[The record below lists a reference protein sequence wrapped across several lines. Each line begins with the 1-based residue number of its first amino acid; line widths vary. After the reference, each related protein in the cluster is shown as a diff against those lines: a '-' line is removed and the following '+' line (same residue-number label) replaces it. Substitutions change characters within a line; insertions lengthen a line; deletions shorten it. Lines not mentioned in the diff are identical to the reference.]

1 FVDESM
7 LTGESL
13 PVRRSSRMQVLA
25 GSINRDGIGNVR
37 VIRTGAGTSLAEVG
51 RLLERAK
58 ADRPPVAQLADR
70 VASYFVVGVLIL
82 VALTGAVWSQIDP
95 SRAFEV
101 VLATL
106 VVTCPCA
113 LALATPTALAAAA
126 STLASNGFLLVRSR
140 LLEVLGHGAVLVFD
154 KTGTLTEGRPTV
166 QRTECYRD
174 DWSASRCLALAAAI
188 ETASTHVLARAFA
201 AHERPGEFTIG
212 EIDIAAGQGGGG
224 GRGGR
229 RAARRGARG
238 GGGGRGGAR
247 GRGGAGGARE
257 GAGGAAGGEGG
268 GGGGGGG
275 EGGGGGGRGLISRTS
290 PRAIE
295 GGGN

>member
-1 FVDESM
+1 IVFYSARPFFSGAWRGLRARSPGMDLPVAIAIAAAFVASVRATLLDQGEIYYDSVAMFVLFLSASRFLEMRARHRSGDQAYALASLLPDAAIRVRDDGSEETVSVDSLRAGEVVRIRAGDVMPVDGEVESGNLFVDESM

-140 LLEVLGHGAVLVFD
+140 LLEVL
-154 KTGTLTEGRPTV
+154 
-166 QRTECYRD
+166 
-174 DWSASRCLALAAAI
+174 
-188 ETASTHVLARAFA
+188 
-201 AHERPGEFTIG
+201 
-212 EIDIAAGQGGGG
+212 
-224 GRGGR
+224 
-229 RAARRGARG
+229 
-238 GGGGRGGAR
+238 
-247 GRGGAGGARE
+247 
-257 GAGGAAGGEGG
+257 
-268 GGGGGGG
+268 
-275 EGGGGGGRGLISRTS
+275 
-290 PRAIE
+290 
-295 GGGN
+295 